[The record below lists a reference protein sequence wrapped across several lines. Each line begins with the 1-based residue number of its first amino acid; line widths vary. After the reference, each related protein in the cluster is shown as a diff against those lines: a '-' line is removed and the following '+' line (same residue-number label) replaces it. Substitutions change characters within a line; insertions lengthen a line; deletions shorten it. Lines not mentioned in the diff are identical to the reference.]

1 MLDEIPSQAKLNTE
15 QRHSLD
21 SFLRGRMDR
30 DAFLHALDVTYV
42 APVGDAFLLQLP
54 AVSFDLVFS
63 MDVLEHVRPDDMD
76 VILRGQRHILRPG
89 GLAYHDIGLG
99 DHLTSVDSS
108 ITFSN
113 FLQYDG
119 WLWRYL
125 GENQLAYHNRLRSQ
139 TSCASFRAMAP
150 MWSGAKPALMEEA
163 RADIDEGKLK
173 VSDRFAGHALDDLA
187 TSRLRV
193 LMSCQ
198 PRGCLASNERRSPGS
213 RAAAS

>member
-1 MLDEIPSQAKLNTE
+1 
-15 QRHSLD
+15 
-21 SFLRGRMDR
+21 
-30 DAFLHALDVTYV
+30 
-42 APVGDAFLLQLP
+42 
-54 AVSFDLVFS
+54 
-63 MDVLEHVRPDDMD
+63 MD

-125 GENQLAYHNRLRSQ
+125 GENRLAYHNRLRSSDFLRLFQ
-139 TSCASFRAMAP
+139 GHGADVV
-150 MWSGAKPALMEEA
+150 WSQSRVDRRA

-187 TSRLRV
+187 TSRLRA
-193 LMSCQ
+193 LMRCQ
-198 PRGCLASNERRSPGS
+198 PPGSLASTERSSLES